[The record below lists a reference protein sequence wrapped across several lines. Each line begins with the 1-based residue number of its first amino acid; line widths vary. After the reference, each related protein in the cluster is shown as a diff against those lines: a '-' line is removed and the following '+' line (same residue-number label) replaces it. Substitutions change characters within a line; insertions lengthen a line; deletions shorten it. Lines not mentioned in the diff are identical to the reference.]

1 MKKIAYE
8 TPIAEIVLFKTE
20 DIIVTS
26 GDGGITAPDF
36 GDGGTVGRE

>member
-26 GDGGITAPDF
+26 GGVGGDDFEDGGDY
-36 GDGGTVGRE
+36 GRP